1 MKTLLLTARS
11 YYAQGFSNFTATG
24 ADRLKIRAYLT
35 KRPLDGV
42 KYENFIELMVVTN
55 GEITAIRKDT
65 QYNEIAKEFA
75 KRTYDESGD
84 YYVKEPTL
92 QVKETLNNL
101 KGNRGVFLDDQVT
114 YNGNAPSES
123 LGTYVISP
131 TKAYIR
137 GYDRNCQ

>member
-1 MKTLLLTARS
+1 MRTITSDIAPDLNDN
-11 YYAQGFSNFTATG
+11 AQGFSNFTATG
-24 ADRLKIRAYLT
+24 ADRLKIQAYLT
-35 KRPLDGV
+35 KRPLDGF

-75 KRTYDESGD
+75 KEHDESGD

-101 KGNRGVFLDDQVT
+101 KGNRSFLDDQVT

-123 LGTYVISP
+123 LGTYVLVQLKHILEDM
-131 TKAYIR
+131 R
-137 GYDRNCQ
+137 